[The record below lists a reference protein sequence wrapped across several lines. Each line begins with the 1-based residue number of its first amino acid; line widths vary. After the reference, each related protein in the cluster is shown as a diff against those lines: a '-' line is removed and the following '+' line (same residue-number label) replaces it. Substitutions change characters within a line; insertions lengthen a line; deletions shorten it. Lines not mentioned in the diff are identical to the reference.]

1 MINNEYE
8 NCLDEVENLDE
19 NNADFE
25 QFTYVQKESELDDI
39 LEHMFETVIKP
50 YIENYCQKEILHKL
64 TEHSYESFKYF
75 FYEYSPYYEYI
86 IDNAINL

>member
-50 YIENYCQKEILHKL
+50 YIENYCQKEILHK
-64 TEHSYESFKYF
+64 FN
-75 FYEYSPYYEYI
+75 YI
-86 IDNAINL
+86 SKKKILDPPLGLFETAVHRSQNDAA